1 MAQKFQSLVSGRET
15 MIEGAAS
22 SSGTADG
29 GRIVALGTDG
39 KLDVTLM
46 PTGIGILTFTM
57 TAQEALQAG
66 AFVNIVNVSGSPQA
80 RLADASIDR
89 PAHGFVKTA
98 FSTGASATV
107 YLRSGINEALSGMT
121 PGARQYL
128 GAAGHRTETAPA
140 SPDAVIHQL
149 VGIAKD
155 ATTLI
160 VDIED
165 DIVLA

>member
-1 MAQKFQSLVSGRET
+1 

-22 SSGTADG
+22 SSGSADG
-29 GRIVALGTDG
+29 GRIVALGSDG

-46 PTGIGILTFTM
+46 PTGIGPLAFTM

-66 AFVNIVNVSGSPQA
+66 AFVNIVNVAGTPQA

-89 PAHGFVKTA
+89 PAHGFVKSA
-98 FSTGASATV
+98 FSLGASATV
-107 YLRSGINEALSGMT
+107 YLRTGINEAVSGMT

-128 GAAGHRTETAPA
+128 GTAGQRTETAPA
-140 SPDAVIHQL
+140 TPSAAIHQL
-149 VGIAKD
+149 MGIAKD
-155 ATTLI
+155 ASTLI

-165 DIVLA
+165 EIVLA